1 MNGQARKSR
10 ALIWT
15 IFLIALAVMLPG
27 QAMAHCDTESG
38 PTAVDARK
46 ALEKGDFNIAAIWV
60 GEEQTQKLRESFEES
75 LAVYK
80 MGGQAKAL
88 AERYFMTT
96 TVRLHRQAEGMP
108 FTELKPAQPLP
119 LVVSKAEK
127 ALETGNLKPVNDLL
141 ATEMEKETQKLF
153 QKALA
158 AKKNYNGNNV
168 EAGREW
174 VDAYVKYVVFVNGL
188 HKTIQAGPA
197 HGIHE

>member
-1 MNGQARKSR
+1 MDEQAKKTR
-10 ALIWT
+10 ALIGT
-15 IFLIALAVMLPG
+15 ILLIALAVMLPG

-60 GEEQTQKLRESFEES
+60 GEEQTQKLRDSFEES

-80 MGGQAKAL
+80 MGGKAKAL

-119 LVVSKAEK
+119 PVVAKAEK
-127 ALETGNLKPVNDLL
+127 TLETGNLQPVNDLL
-141 ATEMEKETQKLF
+141 ATEMQKETQKLF
-153 QKALA
+153 QKALD
-158 AKKNYNGNNV
+158 AKKNNNGNNV
-168 EAGREW
+168 AAGREW

-188 HKTIQAGPA
+188 YKTIQAGPA

>member
-15 IFLIALAVMLPG
+15 IFLIALAAMLPG

-46 ALEKGDFNIAAIWV
+46 ALEKGDFNMAAIWV

-80 MGGQAKAL
+80 MGGKAKAL

-119 LVVSKAEK
+119 PVVAKAEK
-127 ALETGNLKPVNDLL
+127 TLETGNLQPINDLL
-141 ATEMEKETQKLF
+141 ATEMQKETQKLF
-153 QKALA
+153 QKALD
-158 AKKNYNGNNV
+158 AKKNFTGNNV

-188 HKTIQAGPA
+188 YKTILAGPA
-197 HGIHE
+197 HGVHE

>member
-46 ALEKGDFNIAAIWV
+46 ALEKSDFNIAAIWV

-119 LVVSKAEK
+119 PVVAKAEK
-127 ALETGNLKPVNDLL
+127 TLETGNLQPINDLL
-141 ATEMEKETQKLF
+141 ATEMQKETQKWF
-153 QKALA
+153 QKALD
-158 AKKNYNGNNV
+158 AKKNFKGYNVG
-168 EAGREW
+168 AGREW
-174 VDAYVKYVVFVNGL
+174 VDAYVKYVIFVNGL
-188 HKTIQAGPA
+188 YKTIQAGPA